1 MQVIKPDFTTSI
13 VQVRAGEVIPDTMLH
28 KLISENRSAIGLV
41 VQDNKKLE
49 VEKFATL
56 STIEKDFEAIK
67 SIVTN
72 TKKFQRMFCFSQ
84 FPAEFDED
92 EVQPWSIIKDSKGN
106 RLLCVAVDGD
116 LPGRSVDGDSE
127 MLGTLNDYL
136 GPKIEA
142 LYKLLGNDTKKL
154 FAAMRDKTF
163 GDDLLNIIGHRGHFF
178 FMPVEGDV
186 FAHGKEPELLPLN
199 GSYSWGSASLA
210 YGYTE
215 SVMASGTP
223 AKAEITPPAPGVGRS
238 KYASDIHT
246 DENGIHNIPE
256 KKAEPEPKPAADPPK
271 ADPKPVTD
279 PIEKV
284 AEDVVK
290 GHMEAPPSNLHGKA
304 LKKWY
309 RDMDPEGKLVQDWAK
324 KPAVWIEHKTTVTA
338 LADLNQTAVANI
350 QKVEQPKAVLPV
362 VDGKTQAAGKEF
374 IAKYLD
380 GASNEVDNPLE
391 MQKQE
396 AQLAV
401 FSELVL
407 KGNLDQIERWKTSG
421 VLAFIKAHPELAWLL
436 VLELRADRIK
446 RKQTMAL
453 GDKKLGELAGTAD
466 VTKTQPPA
474 LPQTTETQPSPAP
487 APAAPAEQ
495 PEVRK
500 SKYA

>member
-13 VQVRAGEVIPDTMLH
+13 VHVRAGEVIPDTMLH
-28 KLISENRSAIGLV
+28 KLISENRSAIGFV

-136 GPKIEA
+136 GPKIES

-154 FAAMRDKTF
+154 YTAMKDKSF

-199 GSYSWGSASLA
+199 GTYGWGSASLA

-223 AKAEITPPAPGVGRS
+223 AKVEITPPAPGVGRS

-246 DENGIHNIPE
+246 DQNGIHSLPD
-256 KKAEPEPKPAADPPK
+256 KVVEPEPKPAVDPPK
-271 ADPKPVTD
+271 ADPKPATD

-290 GHMEAPPSNLHGKA
+290 GHMEAPPANLHGKP

-309 RDMDPEGKLVQDWAK
+309 RGMDPGGKLTLDWAK
-324 KPAVWIEHKTTVTA
+324 RPSVWVEHKTTVNN
-338 LADLNQTAVANI
+338 LADLNQTAVGNI
-350 QKVEQPKAVLPV
+350 QRVEQPKVVLPV
-362 VDGKTQAAGKEF
+362 VDGKTQSAGKEF

-401 FSELVL
+401 FSELCL
-407 KGNLDQIERWKTSG
+407 KGKLDQIERWKTSG

-436 VLELRADRIK
+436 LLELRADRIK

-453 GDKKLGELAGTAD
+453 GDKKLGELTGTAGTEEPLKVPSPAA
-466 VTKTQPPA
+466 PPA
-474 LPQTTETQPSPAP
+474 LPPSTPSAP
-487 APAAPAEQ
+487 TEQ